1 MSGQPPPFFGN
12 HQTSNS
18 AYQWPAQY
26 SSMLPPSFPN
36 PQDYPAINAQMNN
49 NAPFDYNLASV
60 DANSRIP
67 GPSHG
72 SSAATF
78 FPTSFPPFFN
88 PFDASQFP
96 DPLAAMHLAPTGCS
110 PGGMPAVS
118 SNAPPPQQ
126 QPWQPGSGKS
136 KEVALRKK
144 HNGEGYEPRNHV
156 DPKPEHSSD
165 NATRHHSDLE
175 EGETV
180 SSDGRS
186 SRRSSGSR
194 MIPTPFFIGR

>member
-1 MSGQPPPFFGN
+1 MSGQPPPFFGD
-12 HQTSNS
+12 HQNSNS
-18 AYQWPAQY
+18 AYQWPGQH

-36 PQDYPAINAQMNN
+36 PLDYSAINAQMNN

-67 GPSHG
+67 GPSLDP
-72 SSAATF
+72 SAATF
-78 FPTSFPPFFN
+78 FPTSFPPLFN

-96 DPLAAMHLAPTGCS
+96 SPLTA
-110 PGGMPAVS
+110 GMPAVS

-136 KEVALRKK
+136 KEVASRKK
-144 HNGEGYEPRNHV
+144 HNRERYEPSGYV
-156 DPKPEHSSD
+156 DPKPTYLSG
-165 NATRHHSDLE
+165 NATRQHSDLE

-194 MIPTPFFIGR
+194 MIPTLCCIRC